1 MYKSSIEFVPFCPK
15 TSRIIHVS
23 PMAGSHLEGVFAIK
37 NSGGL
42 LQCSIFGLNEEEPQ
56 EHEFKSQP
64 ANIDKLNFK

>member
-1 MYKSSIEFVPFCPK
+1 
-15 TSRIIHVS
+15 
-23 PMAGSHLEGVFAIK
+23 MAGSHLESVFAIK

-64 ANIDKLNFK
+64 ANIDKLNFKSVCQIVTQMCEVLT

>member
-1 MYKSSIEFVPFCPK
+1 
-15 TSRIIHVS
+15 
-23 PMAGSHLEGVFAIK
+23 MAGSHSEGVFAIK